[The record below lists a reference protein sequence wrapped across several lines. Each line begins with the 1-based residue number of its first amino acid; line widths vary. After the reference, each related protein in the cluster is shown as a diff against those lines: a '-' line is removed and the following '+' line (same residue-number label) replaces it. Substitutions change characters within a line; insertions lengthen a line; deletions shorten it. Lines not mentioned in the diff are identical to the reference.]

1 MQFGGHKLFYTT
13 MSAHVRAE
21 TPDDLKLEQIPKL
34 QRACGRWGVSATPLS
49 GGERQKDALN
59 ATLPIGK
66 NFINAPST
74 MTTANVGAL
83 IPFSSR
89 RYQDPGGIYW
99 GVDAES
105 EDFIMLDRTCL
116 GAPHQMVFGITGS
129 GKSFGLCR
137 ENLQILLRRPRAKV
151 YIASPGLAY
160 KPFVQMLGGRWFEV
174 GAGSKDYF
182 NPMSINVDQVED
194 AEQAMA
200 DKAEYLMGQVECMLY
215 KGAVMDGKD
224 TRAAKE
230 STLLY
235 SCIQECIPKIYGRY
249 LGTHRAE
256 DVPVLAQLADEL
268 GAMRV
273 PVARDAAQA
282 LSLFTTAQAVG
293 GQFSQRDGSPFDDD
307 GCRLF
312 GVGFRNAGD
321 IIKAPALFAFTDM
334 FWRQA
339 MANKAKGY
347 ETWVLFDEFQTF
359 MDWPIAAQYFLKAW
373 MEGRKYDLYQT
384 GATQNVKAVL
394 ENAKAS
400 RALDNSG
407 VVTMYNMSHD
417 DARMLAERLRM
428 SERQVRYTV
437 NPPEGHGV
445 LSVMGSVMP
454 FKDSWPKGTETYKVF
469 TTKPKETQGRAM

>member
-1 MQFGGHKLFYTT
+1 MYK
-13 MSAHVRAE
+13 
-21 TPDDLKLEQIPKL
+21 
-34 QRACGRWGVSATPLS
+34 
-49 GGERQKDALN
+49 RQ
-59 ATLPIGK
+59 
-66 NFINAPST
+66 
-74 MTTANVGAL
+74 
-83 IPFSSR
+83 
-89 RYQDPGGIYW
+89 
-99 GVDAES
+99 
-105 EDFIMLDRTCL
+105 
-116 GAPHQMVFGITGS
+116 

-160 KPFVQMLGGRWFEV
+160 KPFVQLLGGKWFEV

-182 NPMSINVDQVED
+182 NVMSINIDQVED
-194 AEQAMA
+194 VEQAIA

-230 STLLY
+230 ATLLY
-235 SCIQECIPKIYGRY
+235 SCIQDCIPKVYGRY
-249 LGTHRAE
+249 LDTHRAE

-268 GAMRV
+268 GDMKV

-282 LSLFTTAQAVG
+282 LSLFTTTTAVG

-307 GCRLF
+307 DCRLF

-339 MANKAKGY
+339 VMNKVKGY

-384 GATQNVKAVL
+384 GATQNVLAVL

-407 VVTMYNMSHD
+407 VVTMYNMAHD
-417 DARMLAERLRM
+417 DARELAERLHM
-428 SERQVRYTV
+428 SERQMRYTV

-469 TTKPKETQGRAM
+469 TSKPKETKGRAM

>member
-1 MQFGGHKLFYTT
+1 M
-13 MSAHVRAE
+13 
-21 TPDDLKLEQIPKL
+21 
-34 QRACGRWGVSATPLS
+34 
-49 GGERQKDALN
+49 
-59 ATLPIGK
+59 
-66 NFINAPST
+66 
-74 MTTANVGAL
+74 
-83 IPFSSR
+83 
-89 RYQDPGGIYW
+89 
-99 GVDAES
+99 
-105 EDFIMLDRTCL
+105 
-116 GAPHQMVFGITGS
+116 
-129 GKSFGLCR
+129 
-137 ENLQILLRRPRAKV
+137 
-151 YIASPGLAY
+151 
-160 KPFVQMLGGRWFEV
+160 
-174 GAGSKDYF
+174 
-182 NPMSINVDQVED
+182 
-194 AEQAMA
+194 
-200 DKAEYLMGQVECMLY
+200 
-215 KGAVMDGKD
+215 
-224 TRAAKE
+224 
-230 STLLY
+230 
-235 SCIQECIPKIYGRY
+235 
-249 LGTHRAE
+249 
-256 DVPVLAQLADEL
+256 
-268 GAMRV
+268 
-273 PVARDAAQA
+273 
-282 LSLFTTAQAVG
+282 
-293 GQFSQRDGSPFDDD
+293 
-307 GCRLF
+307 
-312 GVGFRNAGD
+312 GFRNAGD